1 MIYLYAVKDDK
12 QVLEYK
18 RLFVDSKHSNQPS
31 GPKYRHKDAYAP
43 NTRPFFVLNKWIC
56 VYMLMTSTIIY

>member
-18 RLFVDSKHSNQPS
+18 RLFVDSKHPNQPS
-31 GPKYRHKDAYAP
+31 RPKYRHKDAYAP
-43 NTRPFFVLNKWIC
+43 NTRSLFCIE
-56 VYMLMTSTIIY
+56 

>member
-1 MIYLYAVKDDK
+1 MLYLYAVKGDK
-12 QVLEYK
+12 QVLQYK

-43 NTRPFFVLNKWIC
+43 NTRPVFCIE
-56 VYMLMTSTIIY
+56 